1 MVLSEGDTQISNN
14 NYLRCIEKA
23 KTRTCYC
30 GIQTDIEGEYD
41 SSSTAVEDFFV
52 TFLGFI
58 IDL

>member
-41 SSSTAVEDFFV
+41 SSSTAVRTSLLFF
-52 TFLGFI
+52 
-58 IDL
+58 